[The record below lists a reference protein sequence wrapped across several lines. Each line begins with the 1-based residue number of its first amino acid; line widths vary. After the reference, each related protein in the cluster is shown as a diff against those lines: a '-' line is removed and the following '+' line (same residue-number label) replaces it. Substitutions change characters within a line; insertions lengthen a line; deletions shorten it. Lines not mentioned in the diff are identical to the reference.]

1 MVYVWLTLFV
11 VSVILFWGL
20 NLIGLPGNWMIVA
33 VALLWIFVGPGQYQ
47 FHWGIPVALVLLA
60 TFGELIEFLTSV
72 LGTKQLGGSNRG
84 ATLSV
89 IGSIAGGM
97 AGAVFGIPFPIPLVG
112 MLIGSILFAGVGAW
126 IGATLGERWV
136 GKPMNESVKI
146 GAVAFLGR
154 LLGTAGKL
162 AVGSTMVVLT
172 IAAPFVP
179 MLAER

>member
-11 VSVILFWGL
+11 VLVILFWGL
-20 NLIGLPGNWMIVA
+20 NLIGLPGNWMIA
-33 VALLWIFVGPGQYQ
+33 AIALLWVFVGPDQYQ

-60 TFGELIEFLTSV
+60 TLGELIEFLTSV
-72 LGTKQLGGSNRG
+72 LGTRKLGGSNRG

-97 AGAVFGIPFPIPLVG
+97 AGAVFGIPFPLPLVG
-112 MLIGSILFAGVGAW
+112 LLIGSILFAGIGAW

-136 GKPMNESVKI
+136 GKPLDESVKI
-146 GAVAFLGR
+146 GAAAFLGR

-162 AVGSTMVVLT
+162 VVGSTMVVLA
-172 IAAPFVP
+172 IAAPFIP
-179 MLAER
+179 TLAGR